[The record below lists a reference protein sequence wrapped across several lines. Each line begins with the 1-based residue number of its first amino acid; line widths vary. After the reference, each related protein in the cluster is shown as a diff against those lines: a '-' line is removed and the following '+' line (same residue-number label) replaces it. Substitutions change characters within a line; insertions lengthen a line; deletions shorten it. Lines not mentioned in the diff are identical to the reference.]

1 MIAKILVIDDDP
13 LLEYVI
19 LQLFRHQISTQ
30 ELEFEFVINGVQ
42 ALEKLQTNGSFDLV
56 LTDINMPEMDGLT
69 LLENLPAIDPTLK
82 AVVVSAYGDMPNIR
96 TAMNRGA
103 FDFLTKPIDFD
114 DLKITINKALEFVRI
129 TREKEQQLATAN
141 AQIHYQA
148 FYDELTGLPNR
159 NLLLKEMRSGIN
171 AIIKLGHLKAI
182 LFLTLNR
189 YQIVKY
195 SLGHSRGE
203 QLLVEVGR
211 RLEACPLPT
220 NLIARVGEDA
230 FAIWLADITNSQLA
244 LDAAEHIRQALEIP
258 SNLGETAVFSR
269 VSIGVALGA
278 TGTEEPEDLL
288 RAADAAR
295 HEAFVRGAGSIVIF
309 DADMQSRAL
318 EQLQLENDLQN
329 AINLQQFYLNYQPI
343 VSFVTGQIVGFEA
356 LVRWRHPSRGLVP
369 PSEFIPTAEKTGLIV
384 ALGEWVLS
392 EAVAC
397 LSKWQLQFPDYLP
410 LNMSVNLSGVQLFAP
425 NLLPLLDSLLR
436 VHNLK
441 GEFLKLEITESVLME
456 NAEEA
461 AGVLE
466 LLKARQ
472 VKVCLDDFGTGY
484 SNLSYLQ
491 LLPIDTLKI
500 DRSFVCCLEEGGKNV
515 TLLEAIL
522 NLASSL
528 ELEAIAEGVETQDQL
543 IILRS
548 FVCCLQEGGKNVTL
562 LEAILNLANSLELE
576 AIAEGVETQDQLII
590 LRSLGCNSYQGYF
603 FSRPLEEQGAVA
615 MLSAAT
621 LFNKA

>member
-1 MIAKILVIDDDP
+1 MTAKILVIDDEP

-30 ELEFEFVINGVQ
+30 EFEFDFAINGLQ
-42 ALEKLQTNGSFDLV
+42 ALDKLQADGSFDLV
-56 LTDINMPEMDGLT
+56 LTDISMPEMDGLT
-69 LLENLPAIDPTLK
+69 LLQNLPAIDPTLK
-82 AVVVSAYGDMPNIR
+82 AVVISAYGDMPNIR

-114 DLKITINKALEFVRI
+114 DLKITINKTLDFVRLA
-129 TREKEQQLATAN
+129 REKEQQLAAAN
-141 AQIHYQA
+141 EQIRYQA

-171 AIIKLGHLKAI
+171 TIRESGHLEAI
-182 LFLTLNR
+182 LFLALNR

-203 QLLVEVGR
+203 QLLVEVAR
-211 RLEACPLPT
+211 RLEACALNT
-220 NLIARVGEDA
+220 NLIARVGEDE

-244 LDAAEHIRQALEIP
+244 LDAAERIRQALELP
-258 SNLGETAVFSR
+258 SNLNGTAVFSS
-269 VSIGVALGA
+269 VSIGIALGA
-278 TGTEEPEDLL
+278 IGTEEPEDLL

-295 HEAFVRGAGSIVIF
+295 HEAFVRGAGSAVVF
-309 DADMQSRAL
+309 DVDMQSRAL
-318 EQLQLENDLQN
+318 ELLQLETDLQN
-329 AINLQQFYLNYQPI
+329 AIKLQQFHLNYQPI
-343 VSFVTGQIVGFEA
+343 VSFATGQLVGFEA
-356 LVRWRHPSRGLVP
+356 LVRWRHPTRGLVS
-369 PSEFIPTAEKTGLIV
+369 PSEFIPVAERTGLIV

-410 LNMSVNLSGVQLFAP
+410 LNMSVNLSGLQLFSP

-436 VHNLK
+436 MHNLK

-456 NAEEA
+456 NAEAA

-472 VKVCLDDFGTGY
+472 VRVCLDDFGTGY

-500 DRSFVCCLEEGGKNV
+500 DRSFVCCMEEGGKNLALV
-515 TLLEAIL
+515 EAIL
-522 NLASSL
+522 NIASSL
-528 ELEAIAEGVETQDQL
+528 ELEAIAEGVETQEQL
-543 IILRS
+543 IM
-548 FVCCLQEGGKNVTL
+548 
-562 LEAILNLANSLELE
+562 
-576 AIAEGVETQDQLII
+576 

-603 FSRPLEEQGAVA
+603 FSRPLEEEGAVA
-615 MLSAAT
+615 LLRAAT
-621 LFNKA
+621 LLSDT

>member
-1 MIAKILVIDDDP
+1 MTAKILVIDDEP
-13 LLEYVI
+13 LLEYLI
-19 LQLFRHQISTQ
+19 LQLFRHQIRTQ
-30 ELEFEFVINGVQ
+30 EFEFYFAINGIQ
-42 ALEKLQTNGSFDLV
+42 ALDKLQSDGSFDLV

-82 AVVVSAYGDMPNIR
+82 AIVVSAYGDMANIR

-114 DLKITINKALEFVRI
+114 DLKITINKTLEFVRLA
-129 TREKEQQLATAN
+129 REKEQQLATAN

-159 NLLLKEMRSGIN
+159 NWLLKEMRSGIN
-171 AIIKLGHLKAI
+171 SLIELGHLEAI

-203 QLLVEVGR
+203 QLVVEVAR
-211 RLEACPLPT
+211 RLEACALNT
-220 NLIARVGEDA
+220 NFIARVGEDA
-230 FAIWLADITNSQLA
+230 FAIWIANITNSQLA
-244 LDAAEHIRQALEIP
+244 LDAAERIRQALEMP
-258 SNLGETAVFSR
+258 SNLNGTAVFSS
-269 VSIGVALGA
+269 VSIGIALGA
-278 TGTEEPEDLL
+278 IGTEEPEDLL

-295 HEAFVRGAGSIVIF
+295 HEAFVRGAGSTVVF

-318 EQLQLENDLQN
+318 EQLQLETDLQN

-343 VSFVTGQIVGFEA
+343 VSFATGQIVGFEA
-356 LVRWRHPSRGLVP
+356 LVRWRHPSRGLVS
-369 PSEFIPTAEKTGLIV
+369 PSEFIPVAERTGLIV

-410 LNMSVNLSGVQLFAP
+410 LNMSVNLSGIQLFAP

-456 NAEEA
+456 NAEVA

-491 LLPIDTLKI
+491 WLPIDTLKI
-500 DRSFVCCLEEGGKNV
+500 DRSFVCCLEEGGKNLA
-515 TLLEAIL
+515 LLEAIL

-528 ELEAIAEGVETQDQL
+528 QLEAIAEGVETQ
-543 IILRS
+543 
-548 FVCCLQEGGKNVTL
+548 E
-562 LEAILNLANSLELE
+562 
-576 AIAEGVETQDQLII
+576 QLII

-603 FSRPLEEQGAVA
+603 FSRPLEEEGAVA
-615 MLSAAT
+615 LLSAAT
-621 LFNKA
+621 LLSDA

>member
-1 MIAKILVIDDDP
+1 MTAKILVIDDEP

-30 ELEFEFVINGVQ
+30 ELEFEFAINGVQ
-42 ALEKLQTNGSFDLV
+42 ALEKLQTDGSFDLV

-171 AIIKLGHLKAI
+171 ALIKLGHLKAL

-211 RLEACPLPT
+211 RLEACALPT

-278 TGTEEPEDLL
+278 TGTEDPEDLL

-295 HEAFVRGAGSIVIF
+295 HEAFVRGAGSIVVF

-397 LSKWQLQFPDYLP
+397 LSKWQLQFPDYVP

-548 FVCCLQEGGKNVTL
+548 
-562 LEAILNLANSLELE
+562 
-576 AIAEGVETQDQLII
+576 
-590 LRSLGCNSYQGYF
+590 LGCNSYQGYF
-603 FSRPLEEQGAVA
+603 FSRPLEEEGAVA

-621 LFNKA
+621 LFNNA

>member
-1 MIAKILVIDDDP
+1 MTSKILVIDDEP
-13 LLEYVI
+13 LLEYLI
-19 LQLFRHQISTQ
+19 LQLFRRQISTQ
-30 ELEFEFVINGVQ
+30 EFEFDFAINGVQ
-42 ALEKLQTNGSFDLV
+42 ALDKLHANGSFDLV

-82 AVVVSAYGDMPNIR
+82 AIVVSAYGDMPNIR

-103 FDFLTKPIDFD
+103 FDFLTKPIDLN
-114 DLKITINKALEFVRI
+114 DLKVTINKTLEFVRFA
-129 TREKEQQLATAN
+129 RKKEQELATAN
-141 AQIHYQA
+141 AQIRYQA

-159 NLLLKEMRSGIN
+159 NLLLKEMRSGRN
-171 AIIKLGHLKAI
+171 SIIELGHLEAI
-182 LFLTLNR
+182 LLLTLNR

-203 QLLVEVGR
+203 QLLVEVAR
-211 RLEACPLPT
+211 RLEAWALNM

-230 FAIWLADITNSQLA
+230 FAIWLPNITNSQLA
-244 LDAAEHIRQALEIP
+244 LEAAENIRQALKIP
-258 SNLGETAVFSR
+258 SNLNGTAVFSS
-269 VSIGVALGA
+269 VSIGIALGA
-278 TGTEEPEDLL
+278 IATQEPEDLL

-295 HEAFVRGAGSIVIF
+295 HEAFVRGASSTVVF
-309 DADMQSRAL
+309 DAGMQSRAL

-356 LVRWRHPSRGLVP
+356 LVRWRHPTRGLVS
-369 PSEFIPTAEKTGLIV
+369 PSEFIPVAERTGLIV

-410 LNMSVNLSGVQLFAP
+410 LNMSVNLSGIQLFSP

-500 DRSFVCCLEEGGKNV
+500 DRSFVCCLEEGGKNL
-515 TLLEAIL
+515 TLLQAIL

-528 ELEAIAEGVETQDQL
+528 ELEAIAEGVETQ
-543 IILRS
+543 
-548 FVCCLQEGGKNVTL
+548 E
-562 LEAILNLANSLELE
+562 
-576 AIAEGVETQDQLII
+576 QLII
-590 LRSLGCNSYQGYF
+590 LRSLGCSSYQGYL
-603 FSRPLEEQGAVA
+603 FSRPLEEAGAVA

-621 LFNKA
+621 LLSDP

>member
-1 MIAKILVIDDDP
+1 MTAKILVIDDEP

-30 ELEFEFVINGVQ
+30 QLEFDFAINGTQ
-42 ALEKLQTNGSFDLV
+42 ALEKLQADGSFDLV

-171 AIIKLGHLKAI
+171 ARIKLGHLKAI

-211 RLEACPLPT
+211 RLEACALPT

-295 HEAFVRGAGSIVIF
+295 HEAFVRGAGSIVVF

-397 LSKWQLQFPDYLP
+397 LSKWQLQFPDYVP

-436 VHNLK
+436 LHNLK

-472 VKVCLDDFGTGY
+472 IKVCLDDFGTGY

-500 DRSFVCCLEEGGKNV
+500 DRSFVCGLEEGGKNV

-528 ELEAIAEGVETQDQL
+528 ELEAIAEGVETQ
-543 IILRS
+543 
-548 FVCCLQEGGKNVTL
+548 N
-562 LEAILNLANSLELE
+562 
-576 AIAEGVETQDQLII
+576 QLII
-590 LRSLGCNSYQGYF
+590 LRSLGCNFYQGYF
-603 FSRPLEEQGAVA
+603 FSQPLEEEGAVA

-621 LFNKA
+621 LFNNA

>member
-1 MIAKILVIDDDP
+1 MTAKILVIDDEP
-13 LLEYVI
+13 LLEYLI
-19 LQLFRHQISTQ
+19 LQLFRHQIRTQ
-30 ELEFEFVINGVQ
+30 EFEFYFAINGVQ
-42 ALEKLQTNGSFDLV
+42 ALDKLQSDGSFDLV

-82 AVVVSAYGDMPNIR
+82 AIVVSAYGDMANIR

-114 DLKITINKALEFVRI
+114 DLKITINKTLEFVRLA
-129 TREKEQQLATAN
+129 REKEQQLATAN

-159 NLLLKEMRSGIN
+159 NWLLKEMRSGIN
-171 AIIKLGHLKAI
+171 SLRELGHLEAI

-203 QLLVEVGR
+203 QLVVEVAR
-211 RLEACPLPT
+211 RLEACALNT
-220 NLIARVGEDA
+220 NFIARVGEDA
-230 FAIWLADITNSQLA
+230 FAIWIANITNSQLA
-244 LDAAEHIRQALEIP
+244 LDAAERIRQALEMP
-258 SNLGETAVFSR
+258 SNLNGTAVFSS
-269 VSIGVALGA
+269 VSIGIALGA
-278 TGTEEPEDLL
+278 IGTEEPEDLL

-295 HEAFVRGAGSIVIF
+295 HEAFVRGAGNTVVF

-318 EQLQLENDLQN
+318 EQLQLETDLQN

-343 VSFVTGQIVGFEA
+343 VSFATGQIVGFEA
-356 LVRWRHPSRGLVP
+356 LVRWRHPSRGLVS
-369 PSEFIPTAEKTGLIV
+369 PSEFIPVAERTGLIV

-410 LNMSVNLSGVQLFAP
+410 LNMSVNLSGIQLFAP

-456 NAEEA
+456 NAEVA

-491 LLPIDTLKI
+491 WLPIDTLKI
-500 DRSFVCCLEEGGKNV
+500 DRSFVCCLEEGGKNLA
-515 TLLEAIL
+515 LLEAIL

-528 ELEAIAEGVETQDQL
+528 QLEAIAEGVETQ
-543 IILRS
+543 
-548 FVCCLQEGGKNVTL
+548 E
-562 LEAILNLANSLELE
+562 
-576 AIAEGVETQDQLII
+576 QLII

-603 FSRPLEEQGAVA
+603 FSRPLEEEGALA
-615 MLSAAT
+615 LLSAAT
-621 LFNKA
+621 LLSDA

>member
-1 MIAKILVIDDDP
+1 MTAKILVVDDEP

-19 LQLFRHQISTQ
+19 LQLFRHQISTK
-30 ELEFEFVINGVQ
+30 ELEFEFAINGVQ
-42 ALEKLQTNGSFDLV
+42 ALDKLQADGSFDLV

-96 TAMNRGA
+96 IAMNRGA

-114 DLKITINKALEFVRI
+114 DLKITINKTLDVVRI
-129 TREKEQQLATAN
+129 TREREQQLAIAN

-148 FYDELTGLPNR
+148 FYDDLTGLPNR
-159 NLLLKEMRSGIN
+159 NLLLKEMRTGVNS
-171 AIIKLGHLKAI
+171 IIELGHLKA
-182 LFLTLNR
+182 LLLLTLNR

-211 RLEACPLPT
+211 RLEACALPR

-244 LDAAEHIRQALEIP
+244 LEAAKHIRQALEMP
-258 SNLGETAVFSR
+258 SNLGGTTVFSS
-269 VSIGVALGA
+269 VSIGIALGA
-278 TGTEEPEDLL
+278 IGTEEPEDLL

-295 HEAFVRGAGSIVIF
+295 HEAFVRGAGSIVVF
-309 DADMQSRAL
+309 DANMQSRAL

-356 LVRWRHPSRGLVP
+356 LVRWRHPSRGLVS
-369 PSEFIPTAEKTGLIV
+369 PSEFIPTAERTGLIV

-410 LNMSVNLSGVQLFAP
+410 LNMSVNLSGIQLFAP

-441 GEFLKLEITESVLME
+441 GEFLKLEITESVFME

-500 DRSFVCCLEEGGKNV
+500 DRSFVCCLEEGGKNL

-528 ELEAIAEGVETQDQL
+528 ELEAIAEGVETQ
-543 IILRS
+543 
-548 FVCCLQEGGKNVTL
+548 E
-562 LEAILNLANSLELE
+562 
-576 AIAEGVETQDQLII
+576 QLII
-590 LRSLGCNSYQGYF
+590 LRSLGCNFYQGYF
-603 FSRPLEEQGAVA
+603 FSRPLEEEGAVA

-621 LFNKA
+621 LSNNA

>member
-1 MIAKILVIDDDP
+1 MTTKILVIDDEP

-19 LQLFRHQISTQ
+19 LQLFGHQISTQ
-30 ELEFEFVINGVQ
+30 QLEFEFAINGVQ
-42 ALEKLQTNGSFDLV
+42 ALEKLQIDGSFDLV

-69 LLENLPAIDPTLK
+69 LLENLPSIDPTLK
-82 AVVVSAYGDMPNIR
+82 AVVISAYGDMPNIR

-114 DLKITINKALEFVRI
+114 DLKITINKALDFVRV

-171 AIIKLGHLKAI
+171 SIIKLGYLKAL

-211 RLEACPLPT
+211 RLEACALPT

-230 FAIWLADITNSQLA
+230 FAIWLANITSSQLA
-244 LDAAEHIRQALEIP
+244 LDAAEHIREALEIP

-295 HEAFVRGAGSIVIF
+295 HEAFVRGAGSIVVF

-356 LVRWRHPSRGLVP
+356 LVRWRHPSRGLVSP
-369 PSEFIPTAEKTGLIV
+369 NDFIPTAEKTGLIV

-397 LSKWQLQFPDYLP
+397 LSKWQVQFPDYLP

-425 NLLPLLDSLLR
+425 NLLPFLDSLLR

-548 FVCCLQEGGKNVTL
+548 
-562 LEAILNLANSLELE
+562 
-576 AIAEGVETQDQLII
+576 
-590 LRSLGCNSYQGYF
+590 LGCNSYQGYF
-603 FSRPLEEQGAVA
+603 FSRPLEEEDAVA

-621 LFNKA
+621 LVNNA

>member
-1 MIAKILVIDDDP
+1 MTAKILVIDDEP

-30 ELEFEFVINGVQ
+30 ELEFEFAINGVQ

-171 AIIKLGHLKAI
+171 AIIKLGHLKAL

-211 RLEACPLPT
+211 RLEACVLPT

-230 FAIWLADITNSQLA
+230 FAIWLTDITNSQLA

-295 HEAFVRGAGSIVIF
+295 HEAFVRGAGSIVVF

-548 FVCCLQEGGKNVTL
+548 
-562 LEAILNLANSLELE
+562 
-576 AIAEGVETQDQLII
+576 
-590 LRSLGCNSYQGYF
+590 LGCNSYQGYF
-603 FSRPLEEQGAVA
+603 FSRPLEEEGAVA

-621 LFNKA
+621 LFNNA

>member
-1 MIAKILVIDDDP
+1 MTAKILVIDDEP
-13 LLEYVI
+13 LLEYLI
-19 LQLFRHQISTQ
+19 LQLFRHQIRTQ
-30 ELEFEFVINGVQ
+30 EFEFYFAINGVQ
-42 ALEKLQTNGSFDLV
+42 ALDKLQSDGSFDLV

-82 AVVVSAYGDMPNIR
+82 AIVVSAYGDMANIR

-114 DLKITINKALEFVRI
+114 DLKITINKTLEFVRLA
-129 TREKEQQLATAN
+129 REKEQQLATAN

-159 NLLLKEMRSGIN
+159 NWLLKEMRSGIN
-171 AIIKLGHLKAI
+171 SLRELGHLEAI

-203 QLLVEVGR
+203 QLVVEVAR
-211 RLEACPLPT
+211 RLEGCALNT
-220 NLIARVGEDA
+220 NFIARVGEDA
-230 FAIWLADITNSQLA
+230 FAIWIANITNSQLA
-244 LDAAEHIRQALEIP
+244 LDAAERIRQALEMP
-258 SNLGETAVFSR
+258 SNLNGTAVFSS
-269 VSIGVALGA
+269 VSIGIALGA
-278 TGTEEPEDLL
+278 IGTEEPEDLL

-295 HEAFVRGAGSIVIF
+295 HEAFVRGAGNTVVF

-318 EQLQLENDLQN
+318 EQLQLETDLQN
-329 AINLQQFYLNYQPI
+329 AITLQQFYLNYQPI
-343 VSFVTGQIVGFEA
+343 VSFATGQIVGFEA
-356 LVRWRHPSRGLVP
+356 LVRWRHPSRGLVS
-369 PSEFIPTAEKTGLIV
+369 PSEFIPVAERTGLIV

-410 LNMSVNLSGVQLFAP
+410 LNMSVNLSGIQLFAP

-456 NAEEA
+456 NAEVA

-491 LLPIDTLKI
+491 WLPIDTLKI
-500 DRSFVCCLEEGGKNV
+500 DRSFVCCLEEGGKNLA
-515 TLLEAIL
+515 LLEAIL

-528 ELEAIAEGVETQDQL
+528 QLEAIAEGVETQ
-543 IILRS
+543 
-548 FVCCLQEGGKNVTL
+548 E
-562 LEAILNLANSLELE
+562 
-576 AIAEGVETQDQLII
+576 QLII

-603 FSRPLEEQGAVA
+603 FSRPLEEEGAVA
-615 MLSAAT
+615 LLSAAT
-621 LFNKA
+621 LLSDA

>member
-1 MIAKILVIDDDP
+1 MTAKILVIDDEP

-30 ELEFEFVINGVQ
+30 ELEFEFAINGVQ
-42 ALEKLQTNGSFDLV
+42 ALEKLQTDRSFDLV

-171 AIIKLGHLKAI
+171 AIIKLGHLKAL

-211 RLEACPLPT
+211 RLEACDLPT

-230 FAIWLADITNSQLA
+230 FAIWLADIINSQLA

-295 HEAFVRGAGSIVIF
+295 HEAFVRGAGSIVVF

-329 AINLQQFYLNYQPI
+329 AINSQQFYLNYQPI

-466 LLKARQ
+466 LLKAREI
-472 VKVCLDDFGTGY
+472 KVCLDDFGTGY

-528 ELEAIAEGVETQDQL
+528 ELEAIAEGVETQ
-543 IILRS
+543 
-548 FVCCLQEGGKNVTL
+548 G
-562 LEAILNLANSLELE
+562 
-576 AIAEGVETQDQLII
+576 QLII

-603 FSRPLEEQGAVA
+603 FSRPLEEEGAVA

-621 LFNKA
+621 LFNNA

>member
-1 MIAKILVIDDDP
+1 MTSKILVIDDEP
-13 LLEYVI
+13 LLEYLI
-19 LQLFRHQISTQ
+19 LQLFRRQISTQ
-30 ELEFEFVINGVQ
+30 EFEFDFAINGVQ
-42 ALEKLQTNGSFDLV
+42 ALDKLQANGSFDLV
-56 LTDINMPEMDGLT
+56 LTDISMPEMDGLT

-103 FDFLTKPIDFD
+103 FDFLTKPIDLN
-114 DLKITINKALEFVRI
+114 DLKVTINKTLEFVRLA
-129 TREKEQQLATAN
+129 RKKEQELATAN
-141 AQIHYQA
+141 AQIRYQA

-159 NLLLKEMRSGIN
+159 NLLLKEMRSGRN
-171 AIIKLGHLKAI
+171 SIIEQGHLEAI
-182 LFLTLNR
+182 LLLTLNR

-203 QLLVEVGR
+203 QLLVEVAR
-211 RLEACPLPT
+211 RLEAWALNM

-230 FAIWLADITNSQLA
+230 FAIWLANITNSQLA
-244 LDAAEHIRQALEIP
+244 LEAAEHIRQALEIP
-258 SNLGETAVFSR
+258 SNLNGTAVFSS
-269 VSIGVALGA
+269 VSIGIALGA
-278 TGTEEPEDLL
+278 IGTKEPEDLL
-288 RAADAAR
+288 READAAR
-295 HEAFVRGAGSIVIF
+295 HEAFVRGASSTVVF
-309 DADMQSRAL
+309 DVGMQSRAL

-356 LVRWRHPSRGLVP
+356 LVRWRHPTRGLVS
-369 PSEFIPTAEKTGLIV
+369 PSEFIPVAERTGLIV

-410 LNMSVNLSGVQLFAP
+410 LNMSVNLSGLQLFAP

-500 DRSFVCCLEEGGKNV
+500 DRSFVCCVEKGGKNL

-528 ELEAIAEGVETQDQL
+528 ELEAIAEGVETQ
-543 IILRS
+543 
-548 FVCCLQEGGKNVTL
+548 E
-562 LEAILNLANSLELE
+562 
-576 AIAEGVETQDQLII
+576 QLII
-590 LRSLGCNSYQGYF
+590 LRSLGCSSYQGYL
-603 FSRPLEEQGAVA
+603 FSRPLEEEGAVA

-621 LFNKA
+621 LLGDA

>member
-1 MIAKILVIDDDP
+1 MTAKILVVDDEP
-13 LLEYVI
+13 LLEYLI
-19 LQLFRHQISTQ
+19 LQLFRRQISTQ
-30 ELEFEFVINGVQ
+30 EFEFSFAINGVQ
-42 ALEKLQTNGSFDLV
+42 ALDKLQADGSFNLV
-56 LTDINMPEMDGLT
+56 LTDISMPEMDGLT

-82 AVVVSAYGDMPNIR
+82 AIVVSAYGDMPNIR

-103 FDFLTKPIDFD
+103 FDFLTKPIDLH
-114 DLKITINKALEFVRI
+114 DLKITINKTLEFVRLA
-129 TREKEQQLATAN
+129 REKEQQLATAN
-141 AQIHYQA
+141 AQIRYQA

-159 NLLLKEMRSGIN
+159 NLLLNEMRSGRN
-171 AIIKLGHLKAI
+171 SIIELGHLEAI

-203 QLLVEVGR
+203 QLLVEVAQ
-211 RLEACPLPT
+211 RLEAWAL
-220 NLIARVGEDA
+220 NKNFIARVGEDA
-230 FAIWLADITNSQLA
+230 FAIWLANITNSQLA

-258 SNLGETAVFSR
+258 SNLNGTAVFSS
-269 VSIGVALGA
+269 VSIGIALGA
-278 TGTEEPEDLL
+278 VGTEEPEDLL

-295 HEAFVRGAGSIVIF
+295 HEAFVRGAGSTVVF

-318 EQLQLENDLQN
+318 EQLQLETDLQN
-329 AINLQQFYLNYQPI
+329 ALNLQQFYLNYQPI
-343 VSFVTGQIVGFEA
+343 VSFATGQIVGFEA
-356 LVRWRHPSRGLVP
+356 LVRWRHPTRGLVS
-369 PSEFIPTAEKTGLIV
+369 PSEFIPVAERTGLIV

-410 LNMSVNLSGVQLFAP
+410 LNMSVNLSGIQLFSP
-425 NLLPLLDSLLR
+425 NLLPILDSLLR

-456 NAEEA
+456 NAEES

-500 DRSFVCCLEEGGKNV
+500 DRSFVSSLGEGGKHL

-528 ELEAIAEGVETQDQL
+528 ELEAIAEGVETQ
-543 IILRS
+543 
-548 FVCCLQEGGKNVTL
+548 E
-562 LEAILNLANSLELE
+562 
-576 AIAEGVETQDQLII
+576 QLII

-603 FSRPLEEQGAVA
+603 FSRPLDEEGAVA
-615 MLSAAT
+615 LLSAAT
-621 LFNKA
+621 LLGDA

>member
-1 MIAKILVIDDDP
+1 MTAKILVIDDEP
-13 LLEYVI
+13 LLEYLI
-19 LQLFRHQISTQ
+19 LQLFRHQIRTQ
-30 ELEFEFVINGVQ
+30 EFEFYFAINGVQ
-42 ALEKLQTNGSFDLV
+42 ALDKLQSDGSFDLV

-82 AVVVSAYGDMPNIR
+82 AIVVSAYGDMANIR

-114 DLKITINKALEFVRI
+114 DLKITINKTLEFVRLA
-129 TREKEQQLATAN
+129 REKEQQLATAN

-159 NLLLKEMRSGIN
+159 NWLLKEMRSGIN
-171 AIIKLGHLKAI
+171 SLRELGHLEAI

-203 QLLVEVGR
+203 QLVVEVAR
-211 RLEACPLPT
+211 RLEACALNT
-220 NLIARVGEDA
+220 NFIARVGEDA
-230 FAIWLADITNSQLA
+230 FAIWIANITNSQLA
-244 LDAAEHIRQALEIP
+244 LDAAERIRQALEMP
-258 SNLGETAVFSR
+258 SNLNGTAVFSS
-269 VSIGVALGA
+269 VSIGIALGA
-278 TGTEEPEDLL
+278 IGTEEPEDLL

-295 HEAFVRGAGSIVIF
+295 HEAFVRGAGNTVVF

-318 EQLQLENDLQN
+318 EQLQLETDLQN

-343 VSFVTGQIVGFEA
+343 VSLATGQIVGFEA
-356 LVRWRHPSRGLVP
+356 LVRWRHPSRGLVS
-369 PSEFIPTAEKTGLIV
+369 PSEFIPVAERTGLIV

-397 LSKWQLQFPDYLP
+397 LSKWQLQFPDYWP
-410 LNMSVNLSGVQLFAP
+410 LNMSVNLSGIQLFAP

-456 NAEEA
+456 NAEVA

-491 LLPIDTLKI
+491 WLPIDTLKI
-500 DRSFVCCLEEGGKNV
+500 DRSFVCCLEEGGKNLA
-515 TLLEAIL
+515 LLEAIL

-528 ELEAIAEGVETQDQL
+528 QLEAIAEGVETQ
-543 IILRS
+543 
-548 FVCCLQEGGKNVTL
+548 E
-562 LEAILNLANSLELE
+562 
-576 AIAEGVETQDQLII
+576 QLII

-603 FSRPLEEQGAVA
+603 FSRPLEEEGALA
-615 MLSAAT
+615 LLSAAT
-621 LFNKA
+621 LLSDA

>member
-1 MIAKILVIDDDP
+1 MTAKILVVDDEP

-19 LQLFRHQISTQ
+19 LQLFRHQISTK
-30 ELEFEFVINGVQ
+30 ELEFEFAINGVQ
-42 ALEKLQTNGSFDLV
+42 ALDKLQADGSFDLV

-96 TAMNRGA
+96 IAMNRGA

-114 DLKITINKALEFVRI
+114 DLKITVNKTLEVVRI

-148 FYDELTGLPNR
+148 FYDDLTGLPNR
-159 NLLLKEMRSGIN
+159 NLLLKEMRTGIN
-171 AIIKLGHLKAI
+171 SIIELGHLKAL
-182 LFLTLNR
+182 LFLTLDR

-211 RLEACPLPT
+211 RLKACALPR
-220 NLIARVGEDA
+220 NFIARVGEDA

-244 LDAAEHIRQALEIP
+244 LDAAKHIRQALEIP
-258 SNLGETAVFSR
+258 SNLGGTTVFSS

-278 TGTEEPEDLL
+278 IGTEEPEDLL
-288 RAADAAR
+288 RAADAAK
-295 HEAFVRGAGSIVIF
+295 HEAFVRGGGSIVVF

-356 LVRWRHPSRGLVP
+356 LVRWRHPSRGLVY
-369 PSEFIPTAEKTGLIV
+369 PSEFIPTAERTGLIV

-410 LNMSVNLSGVQLFAP
+410 LNMSVNLSGIQLFAP

-500 DRSFVCCLEEGGKNV
+500 DRSFVCCLEEGGKNL

-528 ELEAIAEGVETQDQL
+528 ELEAIAEGVETQEQL

-548 FVCCLQEGGKNVTL
+548 F
-562 LEAILNLANSLELE
+562 
-576 AIAEGVETQDQLII
+576 
-590 LRSLGCNSYQGYF
+590 GCNFYQGYF
-603 FSRPLEEQGAVA
+603 FSRPLEEEGAVA
-615 MLSAAT
+615 MLRAAT
-621 LFNKA
+621 LFKNS

>member
-1 MIAKILVIDDDP
+1 MTAKILVIDDEP

-19 LQLFRHQISTQ
+19 IQLFRHQISTK
-30 ELEFEFVINGVQ
+30 ELEFEFAINGLQ
-42 ALEKLQTNGSFDLV
+42 ALEKLQIGGSFDLV

-69 LLENLPAIDPTLK
+69 LLENLPTIDPTLK
-82 AVVVSAYGDMPNIR
+82 AVVISAYGDMPNIR

-114 DLKITINKALEFVRI
+114 DLKITINKALESVRI

-159 NLLLKEMRSGIN
+159 NLLLKEMRTGIN
-171 AIIKLGHLKAI
+171 SIKKLGYLKAI

-203 QLLVEVGR
+203 QLLLEVGR
-211 RLEACPLPT
+211 RLEACVLPT

-230 FAIWLADITNSQLA
+230 FAIWLANITNSQLA
-244 LDAAEHIRQALEIP
+244 LDAAEHIREALEIP

-295 HEAFVRGAGSIVIF
+295 HEAFVRGAGSIVVF

-318 EQLQLENDLQN
+318 EQLQLENDLQS

-343 VSFVTGQIVGFEA
+343 VSLVTGQIVGFEA
-356 LVRWRHPSRGLVP
+356 LVRWRHPSRGLVS
-369 PSEFIPTAEKTGLIV
+369 PSDFIPTAEKTGLIV

-397 LSKWQLQFPDYLP
+397 LSKWQLQFPNYLP

-425 NLLPLLDSLLR
+425 NLLPFLDSLLR

-466 LLKARQ
+466 LLKDRQ

-528 ELEAIAEGVETQDQL
+528 ELEAIAEGVETQNQL
-543 IILRS
+543 
-548 FVCCLQEGGKNVTL
+548 F
-562 LEAILNLANSLELE
+562 
-576 AIAEGVETQDQLII
+576 I

-603 FSRPLEEQGAVA
+603 FSQPLEEEDAVA

-621 LFNKA
+621 LFNNA

>member
-1 MIAKILVIDDDP
+1 MTAKILVIDDEP
-13 LLEYVI
+13 LLEYLI
-19 LQLFRHQISTQ
+19 LQLFRHQISTH
-30 ELEFEFVINGVQ
+30 EFEFYFAINGVQ
-42 ALEKLQTNGSFDLV
+42 ALEKLQSEGSFDLV

-82 AVVVSAYGDMPNIR
+82 AVVVSAYGDMQNIR

-103 FDFLTKPIDFD
+103 FDFLTKPIDFA
-114 DLKITINKALEFVRI
+114 DLKITINKTLEFVRLA
-129 TREKEQQLATAN
+129 REKEQQLATAN

-159 NLLLKEMRSGIN
+159 NWLLKEMRSGIN
-171 AIIKLGHLKAI
+171 SFKELGHLEAI
-182 LFLTLNR
+182 LFLTINR

-203 QLLVEVGR
+203 QLVVEVAR
-211 RLEACPLPT
+211 RLEACALNR

-244 LDAAEHIRQALEIP
+244 LDAAERIRQALEMP
-258 SNLGETAVFSR
+258 SNLNGTAVFSS
-269 VSIGVALGA
+269 VSIGIALGA
-278 TGTEEPEDLL
+278 IGTEEPEDLL

-295 HEAFVRGAGSIVIF
+295 HEAFVRGAGRTVVF

-318 EQLQLENDLQN
+318 EQLQLETDLQN

-343 VSFVTGQIVGFEA
+343 VSFATGQVVGFEA
-356 LVRWRHPSRGLVP
+356 LVRWRHPSRGLVS
-369 PSEFIPTAEKTGLIV
+369 PSEFIPVAERTGLIV
-384 ALGEWVLS
+384 ELGEWVLS

-410 LNMSVNLSGVQLFAP
+410 LNMSVNLSGIQLFAP
-425 NLLPLLDSLLR
+425 NLLPLLDSLLQ

-456 NAEEA
+456 NAEVA

-491 LLPIDTLKI
+491 WLPIDTLKI
-500 DRSFVCCLEEGGKNV
+500 DRSFVCCLEQGGKNLA
-515 TLLEAIL
+515 LLEAIL

-528 ELEAIAEGVETQDQL
+528 QLEAIAEGVETQ
-543 IILRS
+543 
-548 FVCCLQEGGKNVTL
+548 E
-562 LEAILNLANSLELE
+562 
-576 AIAEGVETQDQLII
+576 QLII

-603 FSRPLEEQGAVA
+603 FSRPLEEEGAVA
-615 MLSAAT
+615 LLSAAT
-621 LFNKA
+621 LLGDA

>member
-1 MIAKILVIDDDP
+1 MTAKILVVDDEP

-19 LQLFRHQISTQ
+19 LQLFRHQISTK
-30 ELEFEFVINGVQ
+30 ELEFEFAINGVQ
-42 ALEKLQTNGSFDLV
+42 ALDKLQADGSFDLV

-69 LLENLPAIDPTLK
+69 LLDNLPAIDPTLK

-96 TAMNRGA
+96 IAMNRGA

-114 DLKITINKALEFVRI
+114 DLKITINKTLAVVRI
-129 TREKEQQLATAN
+129 TREREQQLAIAN

-148 FYDELTGLPNR
+148 FYDDLTGLPNR
-159 NLLLKEMRSGIN
+159 NLLLKEMRTGVNS
-171 AIIKLGHLKAI
+171 IIELGHLKAL

-211 RLEACPLPT
+211 RLEACALPR

-244 LDAAEHIRQALEIP
+244 LEAAKQIRQALEIP
-258 SNLGETAVFSR
+258 SNLGGTTVFSS
-269 VSIGVALGA
+269 VSIGIALGA
-278 TGTEEPEDLL
+278 IGTEEPEDLL

-295 HEAFVRGAGSIVIF
+295 HEAFVRGAGSIVVF
-309 DADMQSRAL
+309 DANMQSRAL

-356 LVRWRHPSRGLVP
+356 LVRWRHPSRGLVS
-369 PSEFIPTAEKTGLIV
+369 PSEFIPTAERTGLIV

-410 LNMSVNLSGVQLFAP
+410 LNMSVNLSGIQLFAP

-500 DRSFVCCLEEGGKNV
+500 DRSFVCCLEEGGKNL

-528 ELEAIAEGVETQDQL
+528 ELEAIAEGVETQ
-543 IILRS
+543 
-548 FVCCLQEGGKNVTL
+548 E
-562 LEAILNLANSLELE
+562 
-576 AIAEGVETQDQLII
+576 QLII

-603 FSRPLEEQGAVA
+603 FSRPLEEEGAVA

>member
-1 MIAKILVIDDDP
+1 VQPQGGNHRGIALTRELNSWLFANKSNYMTAKILVIDDEP
-13 LLEYVI
+13 LLEYLI
-19 LQLFRHQISTQ
+19 LQLFRHQIRTQ
-30 ELEFEFVINGVQ
+30 EFEFYFAINGVQ
-42 ALEKLQTNGSFDLV
+42 ALDKLQSDGSFDLV

-82 AVVVSAYGDMPNIR
+82 AIVVSAYGDMANIR

-114 DLKITINKALEFVRI
+114 DLKITINKTLEFVRVA
-129 TREKEQQLATAN
+129 REKEQQLATAN

-159 NLLLKEMRSGIN
+159 NWLLKEMRSGIN
-171 AIIKLGHLKAI
+171 SLREVGHLEAI

-203 QLLVEVGR
+203 QLVVEVAR
-211 RLEACPLPT
+211 RLEGCALNT
-220 NLIARVGEDA
+220 NFIARVGEDA
-230 FAIWLADITNSQLA
+230 FAIWIANITNSQLA
-244 LDAAEHIRQALEIP
+244 LDAAERIRQALEMP
-258 SNLGETAVFSR
+258 SNLNGTAVFSS
-269 VSIGVALGA
+269 VSIGIALGA
-278 TGTEEPEDLL
+278 IGTEEPEDLL

-295 HEAFVRGAGSIVIF
+295 HEAFVRGAGNTVVF

-318 EQLQLENDLQN
+318 EQLQLETDLQN
-329 AINLQQFYLNYQPI
+329 AITLQQFYLNYQPI
-343 VSFVTGQIVGFEA
+343 VSFATGQIVGFEA
-356 LVRWRHPSRGLVP
+356 LVRWRHPSRGLVS
-369 PSEFIPTAEKTGLIV
+369 PSEFIPVAERTGLIV

-410 LNMSVNLSGVQLFAP
+410 LNMSVNLSGIQLFAP

-456 NAEEA
+456 NAEVA

-491 LLPIDTLKI
+491 WLPIDTLKI
-500 DRSFVCCLEEGGKNV
+500 DRSFVCCLEEGGKNLA
-515 TLLEAIL
+515 LLEAIL

-528 ELEAIAEGVETQDQL
+528 QLEAIAEGVETQ
-543 IILRS
+543 
-548 FVCCLQEGGKNVTL
+548 E
-562 LEAILNLANSLELE
+562 
-576 AIAEGVETQDQLII
+576 QLII

-603 FSRPLEEQGAVA
+603 FSRPLEEEGAVA
-615 MLSAAT
+615 LLSAAT
-621 LFNKA
+621 LLSDA

>member
-1 MIAKILVIDDDP
+1 MTAKILVIDDEP

-30 ELEFEFVINGVQ
+30 ELEFEFAINGLQ
-42 ALEKLQTNGSFDLV
+42 ALEKLQIGGSFDLV

-69 LLENLPAIDPTLK
+69 LLENLPTIDPTLK
-82 AVVVSAYGDMPNIR
+82 AVVISAYGDMPNIR

-114 DLKITINKALEFVRI
+114 DLKITINKALESVRI

-171 AIIKLGHLKAI
+171 SIKKLGYLKAL

-203 QLLVEVGR
+203 QLLLEVGR
-211 RLEACPLPT
+211 RLEACVLPT

-230 FAIWLADITNSQLA
+230 FAIWLANITNSQLA
-244 LDAAEHIRQALEIP
+244 LDAAEHIREALEIP

-295 HEAFVRGAGSIVIF
+295 HEAFVRGAGSIVVF

-318 EQLQLENDLQN
+318 EQLQLENDLQS

-343 VSFVTGQIVGFEA
+343 VSLVTGQIVGFEA
-356 LVRWRHPSRGLVP
+356 LVRWRHPSRGLVS
-369 PSEFIPTAEKTGLIV
+369 PSDFIPTAEKTGLIV

-397 LSKWQLQFPDYLP
+397 LSKWQLQFPNYLP

-425 NLLPLLDSLLR
+425 NLLPFLDSLLR

-466 LLKARQ
+466 LLKDRQ

-500 DRSFVCCLEEGGKNV
+500 DRSFVCSLEEGGKNV

-543 IILRS
+543 
-548 FVCCLQEGGKNVTL
+548 F
-562 LEAILNLANSLELE
+562 
-576 AIAEGVETQDQLII
+576 I

-603 FSRPLEEQGAVA
+603 FSQPLEEEDAVA

-621 LFNKA
+621 LFNNP

>member
-1 MIAKILVIDDDP
+1 
-13 LLEYVI
+13 
-19 LQLFRHQISTQ
+19 
-30 ELEFEFVINGVQ
+30 
-42 ALEKLQTNGSFDLV
+42 
-56 LTDINMPEMDGLT
+56 
-69 LLENLPAIDPTLK
+69 
-82 AVVVSAYGDMPNIR
+82 
-96 TAMNRGA
+96 
-103 FDFLTKPIDFD
+103 
-114 DLKITINKALEFVRI
+114 
-129 TREKEQQLATAN
+129 LATAN

-171 AIIKLGHLKAI
+171 ALIKLGHLKAI

-425 NLLPLLDSLLR
+425 NLLPFLDSLLR

-491 LLPIDTLKI
+491 LLPIDTSFLK
-500 DRSFVCCLEEGGKNV
+500 
-515 TLLEAIL
+515 
-522 NLASSL
+522 
-528 ELEAIAEGVETQDQL
+528 
-543 IILRS
+543 
-548 FVCCLQEGGKNVTL
+548 
-562 LEAILNLANSLELE
+562 
-576 AIAEGVETQDQLII
+576 
-590 LRSLGCNSYQGYF
+590 
-603 FSRPLEEQGAVA
+603 
-615 MLSAAT
+615 
-621 LFNKA
+621 

>member
-1 MIAKILVIDDDP
+1 MTAKILVIDDEP

-30 ELEFEFVINGVQ
+30 ELEFEFAINGVQ

-171 AIIKLGHLKAI
+171 AIIKLGHLKAL

-211 RLEACPLPT
+211 RLEACALPT

-230 FAIWLADITNSQLA
+230 FAIWLTDITNSQLA

-295 HEAFVRGAGSIVIF
+295 HEAFVRGAGSIVVF

-548 FVCCLQEGGKNVTL
+548 
-562 LEAILNLANSLELE
+562 
-576 AIAEGVETQDQLII
+576 
-590 LRSLGCNSYQGYF
+590 LGCNSYQGYF
-603 FSRPLEEQGAVA
+603 FSRPLEEEGAVA

-621 LFNKA
+621 LFNNA

>member
-1 MIAKILVIDDDP
+1 MTAKILVIDDEP

-30 ELEFEFVINGVQ
+30 ELDFEFAINGAQ
-42 ALEKLQTNGSFDLV
+42 ALEKLQTQGSFDLV

-211 RLEACPLPT
+211 RLEACALPT

-295 HEAFVRGAGSIVIF
+295 HEAFVRGAGSIVVF
-309 DADMQSRAL
+309 EADMQSRAL

-343 VSFVTGQIVGFEA
+343 VSFITGQIVGFEA

-472 VKVCLDDFGTGY
+472 IKVCLDDFGTGY

-548 FVCCLQEGGKNVTL
+548 
-562 LEAILNLANSLELE
+562 
-576 AIAEGVETQDQLII
+576 
-590 LRSLGCNSYQGYF
+590 LGCNSYQGYF
-603 FSRPLEEQGAVA
+603 FSQPLEEEGAVA

-621 LFNKA
+621 LGSAFM

>member
-1 MIAKILVIDDDP
+1 MPAPNLLTVQLQGGNHRGIALTRELNSWLFANKSNYMTAKILVIDDEP
-13 LLEYVI
+13 LLEYLI
-19 LQLFRHQISTQ
+19 LQLFRHQISTH
-30 ELEFEFVINGVQ
+30 EFEFYFAINGVQ
-42 ALEKLQTNGSFDLV
+42 ALEKLQSDGSFDLV

-82 AVVVSAYGDMPNIR
+82 AVVVSAYGDMQNIR

-103 FDFLTKPIDFD
+103 FDFLTKPIDFA
-114 DLKITINKALEFVRI
+114 DLKITINKTLEFVRLA
-129 TREKEQQLATAN
+129 REKEQQLATAN

-159 NLLLKEMRSGIN
+159 NWLLKEMRSGIN
-171 AIIKLGHLKAI
+171 SFKELGHLEAI

-203 QLLVEVGR
+203 QLVVEVAR
-211 RLEACPLPT
+211 RLEACALNT

-244 LDAAEHIRQALEIP
+244 LDAAERIRQALEMS
-258 SNLGETAVFSR
+258 SNLNGTAVFSS
-269 VSIGVALGA
+269 VSIGIALGA
-278 TGTEEPEDLL
+278 IGTEEPEDLL

-295 HEAFVRGAGSIVIF
+295 HEAFVRGAGRTVVF

-318 EQLQLENDLQN
+318 EQLQLETDLQN

-343 VSFVTGQIVGFEA
+343 VSFATGQIVGFEA
-356 LVRWRHPSRGLVP
+356 LVRWRHPSRGLVS
-369 PSEFIPTAEKTGLIV
+369 PSEFIPVAERTGLIV

-410 LNMSVNLSGVQLFAP
+410 LNMSVNLSGIQLFAP

-456 NAEEA
+456 NAEVA

-472 VKVCLDDFGTGY
+472 IKVCLDDFGTGY

-491 LLPIDTLKI
+491 WLPIDTLKI
-500 DRSFVCCLEEGGKNV
+500 DRSFVCCLEQGGKNLA
-515 TLLEAIL
+515 LLEAIL

-528 ELEAIAEGVETQDQL
+528 QLEAIAEGVETQ
-543 IILRS
+543 
-548 FVCCLQEGGKNVTL
+548 E
-562 LEAILNLANSLELE
+562 
-576 AIAEGVETQDQLII
+576 QLII

-603 FSRPLEEQGAVA
+603 FSRPLEEEGAVA
-615 MLSAAT
+615 LLSAAT
-621 LFNKA
+621 LLSDA

>member
-1 MIAKILVIDDDP
+1 MTAKILVVDDEP

-19 LQLFRHQISTQ
+19 LQLFRHQISTK
-30 ELEFEFVINGVQ
+30 ELEFEFAINGVQ
-42 ALEKLQTNGSFDLV
+42 ALDKLQADGSFDLV

-96 TAMNRGA
+96 IAMNRGA

-114 DLKITINKALEFVRI
+114 DLKITVNKTLEVVRI

-148 FYDELTGLPNR
+148 FYDDLTGLPNR
-159 NLLLKEMRSGIN
+159 NLLLKEMRTGIN
-171 AIIKLGHLKAI
+171 SIIELGHLKAL
-182 LFLTLNR
+182 LFLTLDR

-211 RLEACPLPT
+211 RLEACALPR
-220 NLIARVGEDA
+220 NFIARVGEDA
-230 FAIWLADITNSQLA
+230 FAIWLADLTNSQLA
-244 LDAAEHIRQALEIP
+244 LDAAKHIRQALEIP
-258 SNLGETAVFSR
+258 SNLGGTTVFSS

-278 TGTEEPEDLL
+278 IGTEEPEDLL
-288 RAADAAR
+288 RAADAAK
-295 HEAFVRGAGSIVIF
+295 HEAFVRGGGSIVVF

-356 LVRWRHPSRGLVP
+356 LVRWRHPSRGLVY
-369 PSEFIPTAEKTGLIV
+369 PSEFIPTAERTGLIV

-410 LNMSVNLSGVQLFAP
+410 LNMSVNLSGIQLFAP

-500 DRSFVCCLEEGGKNV
+500 DRSFVCCLEEGGKNL

-528 ELEAIAEGVETQDQL
+528 ELEAIAEGVETQEQL

-548 FVCCLQEGGKNVTL
+548 F
-562 LEAILNLANSLELE
+562 
-576 AIAEGVETQDQLII
+576 
-590 LRSLGCNSYQGYF
+590 GCNFYQGYF
-603 FSRPLEEQGAVA
+603 FSRPLEEEGAVA
-615 MLSAAT
+615 MLRAAT
-621 LFNKA
+621 LFKNS

>member
-1 MIAKILVIDDDP
+1 MTAKILVIDDEP

-19 LQLFRHQISTQ
+19 LQLFRHQISSQ
-30 ELEFEFVINGVQ
+30 EFEFDFAINGVQ
-42 ALEKLQTNGSFDLV
+42 ALDKLQANGDFDLI
-56 LTDINMPEMDGLT
+56 LTDISMPEMDGLT

-114 DLKITINKALEFVRI
+114 DLKITINKTLEFVRLA
-129 TREKEQQLATAN
+129 REKERQLATAN
-141 AQIHYQA
+141 EQIHYQA

-171 AIIKLGHLKAI
+171 TIIEPGHLEAI
-182 LFLTLNR
+182 LFLALNR

-195 SLGHSRGE
+195 GLGHSRGE
-203 QLLVEVGR
+203 QLLVEVAR
-211 RLEACPLPT
+211 RLEACALNA
-220 NLIARVGEDA
+220 NLIARVGEDE
-230 FAIWLADITNSQLA
+230 FAIWLADITNSELA
-244 LDAAEHIRQALEIP
+244 LDAAQRIRQALEMP
-258 SNLGETAVFSR
+258 SNLNGTAVFSS
-269 VSIGVALGA
+269 VSIGIALGA
-278 TGTEEPEDLL
+278 IGTEEPEDLL

-295 HEAFVRGAGSIVIF
+295 HEAFVRGAGNAVVF
-309 DADMQSRAL
+309 NVDMQSRAL
-318 EQLQLENDLQN
+318 EQLQLETDLQN

-343 VSFVTGQIVGFEA
+343 VSFTTGQIVGFEA
-356 LVRWRHPSRGLVP
+356 LIRWRHPSRGLVS
-369 PSEFIPTAEKTGLIV
+369 PSEFIPVAERTGLIV

-397 LSKWQLQFPDYLP
+397 LSQWKLQFPDYLP
-410 LNMSVNLSGVQLFAP
+410 LNMSVNLSGLQLFAP

-436 VHNLK
+436 LHNLK

-456 NAEEA
+456 NASAA

-472 VKVCLDDFGTGY
+472 IKVCLDDFGTGY

-500 DRSFVCCLEEGGKNV
+500 DRSFVCCMEEGGKNLALV
-515 TLLEAIL
+515 GAIL

-528 ELEAIAEGVETQDQL
+528 ELEVIAEGVETEEQL
-543 IILRS
+543 IMLR
-548 FVCCLQEGGKNVTL
+548 
-562 LEAILNLANSLELE
+562 A
-576 AIAEGVETQDQLII
+576 
-590 LRSLGCNSYQGYF
+590 LGCNSYQGYF
-603 FSRPLEEQGAVA
+603 FSRPLEEEGAVA
-615 MLSAAT
+615 LLRAASLLSDT
-621 LFNKA
+621 

>member
-1 MIAKILVIDDDP
+1 MTAKILVVDDEP

-19 LQLFRHQISTQ
+19 LQLFRHQISTK
-30 ELEFEFVINGVQ
+30 ELEFEFAINGVQ
-42 ALEKLQTNGSFDLV
+42 ALDKLQANGSFDLV

-96 TAMNRGA
+96 IAMNRGA

-114 DLKITINKALEFVRI
+114 DLKITINKTLEVVRI
-129 TREKEQQLATAN
+129 TREREQQLALAN

-148 FYDELTGLPNR
+148 FYDTLTGLPNR
-159 NLLLKEMRSGIN
+159 NLLLKEMHTGVNS
-171 AIIKLGHLKAI
+171 IIELGRLKAL

-211 RLEACPLPT
+211 RLEACALPR

-244 LDAAEHIRQALEIP
+244 LDAAKHIRQALEIP
-258 SNLGETAVFSR
+258 SNLGGTTVFSS
-269 VSIGVALGA
+269 VSIGIALSA
-278 TGTEEPEDLL
+278 IGTEEPEDLL

-295 HEAFVRGAGSIVIF
+295 HEAFVRGAGSIVVF
-309 DADMQSRAL
+309 DANMQSRAL

-329 AINLQQFYLNYQPI
+329 AINLQQFCLNYQPI

-356 LVRWRHPSRGLVP
+356 LVRWRHPSRGLVS
-369 PSEFIPTAEKTGLIV
+369 PSEFIPTAERTGLIV

-410 LNMSVNLSGVQLFAP
+410 LNMSVNLSGIQLFAP

-500 DRSFVCCLEEGGKNV
+500 DRSFVCCLEEGGKNL

-522 NLASSL
+522 NLARSL
-528 ELEAIAEGVETQDQL
+528 ELEAIAEGVETQ
-543 IILRS
+543 
-548 FVCCLQEGGKNVTL
+548 E
-562 LEAILNLANSLELE
+562 
-576 AIAEGVETQDQLII
+576 QLII

-603 FSRPLEEQGAVA
+603 FSQPLEEEGAVA

-621 LFNKA
+621 LFNNA

>member
-1 MIAKILVIDDDP
+1 
-13 LLEYVI
+13 
-19 LQLFRHQISTQ
+19 
-30 ELEFEFVINGVQ
+30 
-42 ALEKLQTNGSFDLV
+42 
-56 LTDINMPEMDGLT
+56 
-69 LLENLPAIDPTLK
+69 
-82 AVVVSAYGDMPNIR
+82 
-96 TAMNRGA
+96 
-103 FDFLTKPIDFD
+103 
-114 DLKITINKALEFVRI
+114 VRI

-148 FYDELTGLPNR
+148 FYDDLTGLPNR
-159 NLLLKEMRSGIN
+159 NLLLKEMRTGIN
-171 AIIKLGHLKAI
+171 SIIELGHLKAL
-182 LFLTLNR
+182 LFLTLDR

-211 RLEACPLPT
+211 RLEACALPR

-244 LDAAEHIRQALEIP
+244 LDAAKHIRQALEIP
-258 SNLGETAVFSR
+258 SNLGGTTVFSS

-278 TGTEEPEDLL
+278 IGTEEPEDLL
-288 RAADAAR
+288 RAADAAK
-295 HEAFVRGAGSIVIF
+295 HEAFVRGGGSIVVF

-356 LVRWRHPSRGLVP
+356 LVRWRHPSRGLVY
-369 PSEFIPTAEKTGLIV
+369 PSEFIPTAERTGLIV

-410 LNMSVNLSGVQLFAP
+410 LNMSVNLSGIQLFAP

-500 DRSFVCCLEEGGKNV
+500 DRSFVCCLEEGGKNL

-528 ELEAIAEGVETQDQL
+528 ELEAIAEGVETQEQL

-548 FVCCLQEGGKNVTL
+548 F
-562 LEAILNLANSLELE
+562 
-576 AIAEGVETQDQLII
+576 
-590 LRSLGCNSYQGYF
+590 GCNFYQGYF
-603 FSRPLEEQGAVA
+603 FSRPLEEEGAVA
-615 MLSAAT
+615 MLKAAT
-621 LFNKA
+621 LFKNS

>member
-1 MIAKILVIDDDP
+1 MTAKILVIDDEP
-13 LLEYVI
+13 LLEYLI
-19 LQLFRHQISTQ
+19 LQLFRHQISTH
-30 ELEFEFVINGVQ
+30 EFEFYFAINGVQ
-42 ALEKLQTNGSFDLV
+42 ALEKLQSDGSFDLV

-82 AVVVSAYGDMPNIR
+82 AVVVSAYGDMQNIR

-103 FDFLTKPIDFD
+103 FDFLTKPIDFA
-114 DLKITINKALEFVRI
+114 DLKITINKTLEFVRLA
-129 TREKEQQLATAN
+129 REKEQQLATAN

-159 NLLLKEMRSGIN
+159 NWLLKEMRSGMN
-171 AIIKLGHLKAI
+171 SFKELGHLEAI

-203 QLLVEVGR
+203 QLVVEVAR
-211 RLEACPLPT
+211 RLEACALNT

-244 LDAAEHIRQALEIP
+244 LDAAERIRQALEMP
-258 SNLGETAVFSR
+258 SNLNGTAVFSS
-269 VSIGVALGA
+269 VSIGIALGA
-278 TGTEEPEDLL
+278 IGTEEPEDLL

-295 HEAFVRGAGSIVIF
+295 HEAFVRGAGSTVVF

-318 EQLQLENDLQN
+318 EQLQLETDLQN

-343 VSFVTGQIVGFEA
+343 VSFATGQIVGFEA
-356 LVRWRHPSRGLVP
+356 LVRWRHPSRGLVS
-369 PSEFIPTAEKTGLIV
+369 PSEFIPVAERTGLIV

-410 LNMSVNLSGVQLFAP
+410 LNMSVNLSGIQLFAP

-456 NAEEA
+456 NAEVA

-491 LLPIDTLKI
+491 WLPIDTLKI
-500 DRSFVCCLEEGGKNV
+500 DRSFVCCLEEGGKNLA
-515 TLLEAIL
+515 LLEAIL

-528 ELEAIAEGVETQDQL
+528 QLEAIAEGVETQ
-543 IILRS
+543 
-548 FVCCLQEGGKNVTL
+548 E
-562 LEAILNLANSLELE
+562 
-576 AIAEGVETQDQLII
+576 QLII

-603 FSRPLEEQGAVA
+603 FSRPLEEEGAVA
-615 MLSAAT
+615 LLSAAT
-621 LFNKA
+621 LLSDA

>member
-1 MIAKILVIDDDP
+1 MTAKILVIDDEP

-30 ELEFEFVINGVQ
+30 ELEFEFAINGAQ
-42 ALEKLQTNGSFDLV
+42 ALEKLQTEGLFDLV

-211 RLEACPLPT
+211 RLEACVLPT

-295 HEAFVRGAGSIVIF
+295 HEAFVRGAGSIVVF

-343 VSFVTGQIVGFEA
+343 VSFITGQIVGFEA

-436 VHNLK
+436 LHNLK

-472 VKVCLDDFGTGY
+472 IKVCLDDFGTGY

-548 FVCCLQEGGKNVTL
+548 
-562 LEAILNLANSLELE
+562 
-576 AIAEGVETQDQLII
+576 
-590 LRSLGCNSYQGYF
+590 LGCNSYQGYF
-603 FSRPLEEQGAVA
+603 FSQPLEEEGAVA

-621 LFNKA
+621 LFNNA

>member
-1 MIAKILVIDDDP
+1 MTAKILVIDDEP

-30 ELEFEFVINGVQ
+30 EFEFDFATNGVQ
-42 ALEKLQTNGSFDLV
+42 ALDKLQANGSFDLV
-56 LTDINMPEMDGLT
+56 LTDISMPEMDGLT

-114 DLKITINKALEFVRI
+114 DLKITINKTLEFVRLA
-129 TREKEQQLATAN
+129 REKERQLTTAN
-141 AQIHYQA
+141 EQIRYQA

-171 AIIKLGHLKAI
+171 TIVESGHLEAI
-182 LFLTLNR
+182 LFLALNR

-195 SLGHSRGE
+195 GLGHSRGE
-203 QLLVEVGR
+203 QLLVEVAR
-211 RLEACPLPT
+211 RLEACVLNA
-220 NLIARVGEDA
+220 NLIARVGENT
-230 FAIWLADITNSQLA
+230 FAIWLANITNSQLA
-244 LDAAEHIRQALEIP
+244 LDAAERIRQSLERP
-258 SNLGETAVFSR
+258 SNLNGTAVFSSI
-269 VSIGVALGA
+269 SIGIALSA
-278 TGTEEPEDLL
+278 IDTEDAEDLL
-288 RAADAAR
+288 RAADAAT
-295 HEAFVRGAGSIVIF
+295 HEAFVRGAGSAVVF
-309 DADMQSRAL
+309 NVDMQSRAL
-318 EQLQLENDLQN
+318 KQLQLETDLQN

-343 VSFVTGQIVGFEA
+343 VSFATGRIVGFEA

-369 PSEFIPTAEKTGLIV
+369 PSEFIPVAERTGLIV
-384 ALGEWVLS
+384 ALGEWILS

-397 LSKWQLQFPDYLP
+397 LSKWKLEFPNYLP
-410 LNMSVNLSGVQLFAP
+410 LNMSVNLSGLQLFAP

-456 NAEEA
+456 NAEA
-461 AGVLE
+461 AADVLE
-466 LLKARQ
+466 LLKTRQ
-472 VKVCLDDFGTGY
+472 FRVCLDDFGTGY

-500 DRSFVCCLEEGGKNV
+500 DRSFVNCMEEGGKKLALV
-515 TLLEAIL
+515 GAIL

-528 ELEAIAEGVETQDQL
+528 ELEVIAEGVETEEQL
-543 IILRS
+543 IMLR
-548 FVCCLQEGGKNVTL
+548 
-562 LEAILNLANSLELE
+562 A
-576 AIAEGVETQDQLII
+576 
-590 LRSLGCNSYQGYF
+590 LGCHSYQGYF
-603 FSRPLEEQGAVA
+603 FSRPLEEEGAVA
-615 MLSAAT
+615 LLRATSLLSDT
-621 LFNKA
+621 

>member
-1 MIAKILVIDDDP
+1 MTAKILVIDDEP

-30 ELEFEFVINGVQ
+30 QLEFEFAINGTQ
-42 ALEKLQTNGSFDLV
+42 ALEKLQTDGSFDLV

-171 AIIKLGHLKAI
+171 ARIKLGHLKAI

-211 RLEACPLPT
+211 RLEACALPT

-295 HEAFVRGAGSIVIF
+295 HEAFVRGAGSIVVF

-397 LSKWQLQFPDYLP
+397 LSKWQLQFPDYVP

-436 VHNLK
+436 LHNLK

-472 VKVCLDDFGTGY
+472 IKVCLDDFGTGY

-500 DRSFVCCLEEGGKNV
+500 DRSFVCGLEEGGKNV

-528 ELEAIAEGVETQDQL
+528 ELEAIAEGVETQ
-543 IILRS
+543 
-548 FVCCLQEGGKNVTL
+548 N
-562 LEAILNLANSLELE
+562 
-576 AIAEGVETQDQLII
+576 QLII

-603 FSRPLEEQGAVA
+603 FSQPLEEEGAVA

-621 LFNKA
+621 LFNNA

>member
-1 MIAKILVIDDDP
+1 MTAKILVVDDEP

-19 LQLFRHQISTQ
+19 LQLFRHQISTK
-30 ELEFEFVINGVQ
+30 ELEFEFAINGVQ
-42 ALEKLQTNGSFDLV
+42 ALDKLQADGSFDLV

-96 TAMNRGA
+96 IAMNRGA

-114 DLKITINKALEFVRI
+114 DLKITVNKTLEVVRI

-148 FYDELTGLPNR
+148 FYDDLTGLPNR
-159 NLLLKEMRSGIN
+159 NLLLKEMRSGLN
-171 AIIKLGHLKAI
+171 SIIELGHLKAL

-211 RLEACPLPT
+211 RLEACALPR
-220 NLIARVGEDA
+220 NFIARVGEDA
-230 FAIWLADITNSQLA
+230 FAIWLADITNTQLA
-244 LDAAEHIRQALEIP
+244 LDAAKHIRQALEIP
-258 SNLGETAVFSR
+258 SNLGGTTVFSS

-278 TGTEEPEDLL
+278 IGTEEPEDLL
-288 RAADAAR
+288 RAADAAK
-295 HEAFVRGAGSIVIF
+295 HEAFLRGAGSIVVF

-356 LVRWRHPSRGLVP
+356 LVRWRHPSRGLVY
-369 PSEFIPTAEKTGLIV
+369 PSEFIPTAERTGLIV

-410 LNMSVNLSGVQLFAP
+410 LNMSVNLSGIQLFAP

-500 DRSFVCCLEEGGKNV
+500 DRSFVCCLEEGGKNL

-528 ELEAIAEGVETQDQL
+528 ELEAIAEGVETQEQL

-548 FVCCLQEGGKNVTL
+548 F
-562 LEAILNLANSLELE
+562 
-576 AIAEGVETQDQLII
+576 
-590 LRSLGCNSYQGYF
+590 GCNFYQGYF
-603 FSRPLEEQGAVA
+603 FSRPLEEEGAVA

-621 LFNKA
+621 LLKNS

>member
-1 MIAKILVIDDDP
+1 VQPQGGNHRGIALTRELNSWLFANKSNYMTAKILVIDDEP
-13 LLEYVI
+13 LLEYLI
-19 LQLFRHQISTQ
+19 LQLFRHQIRTQ
-30 ELEFEFVINGVQ
+30 EFEFYFAINGVQ
-42 ALEKLQTNGSFDLV
+42 ALDKLQSDGSFDLV

-82 AVVVSAYGDMPNIR
+82 AIVVSAYGDMANIR

-114 DLKITINKALEFVRI
+114 DLKITINKTLEFVRLA
-129 TREKEQQLATAN
+129 REKEQQLATAN

-159 NLLLKEMRSGIN
+159 NWLLKEMRSGIN
-171 AIIKLGHLKAI
+171 SLRELGHLEAI

-203 QLLVEVGR
+203 QLVVEVAR
-211 RLEACPLPT
+211 RLEACALNT
-220 NLIARVGEDA
+220 NFIARVGEDA
-230 FAIWLADITNSQLA
+230 FAIWIANITNSQLA
-244 LDAAEHIRQALEIP
+244 LDAAERIRQALEMP
-258 SNLGETAVFSR
+258 SNLNGTAVFSS
-269 VSIGVALGA
+269 VSIGIALGA
-278 TGTEEPEDLL
+278 IGTEEPEDLL

-295 HEAFVRGAGSIVIF
+295 HEAFVRGAGSTVVF

-318 EQLQLENDLQN
+318 EQLQLETDLQN

-343 VSFVTGQIVGFEA
+343 VSFATGQVVGFEA
-356 LVRWRHPSRGLVP
+356 LVRWRHPSRGLVS
-369 PSEFIPTAEKTGLIV
+369 PSEFIPVAEKTGLIV

-410 LNMSVNLSGVQLFAP
+410 LNMSVNLSGIQLFAP

-456 NAEEA
+456 NAEVA

-491 LLPIDTLKI
+491 WLPIDTLKI
-500 DRSFVCCLEEGGKNV
+500 DRSFVCCLEEGGKNLA
-515 TLLEAIL
+515 LLEAIL

-528 ELEAIAEGVETQDQL
+528 QLEAIAEGVETQEQL
-543 IILRS
+543 IIL
-548 FVCCLQEGGKNVTL
+548 G
-562 LEAILNLANSLELE
+562 
-576 AIAEGVETQDQLII
+576 
-590 LRSLGCNSYQGYF
+590 SLGCNSYQGYF
-603 FSRPLEEQGAVA
+603 FSRPLEEEGAVA
-615 MLSAAT
+615 LLSAAT
-621 LFNKA
+621 LLSDA

>member
-1 MIAKILVIDDDP
+1 
-13 LLEYVI
+13 
-19 LQLFRHQISTQ
+19 
-30 ELEFEFVINGVQ
+30 
-42 ALEKLQTNGSFDLV
+42 
-56 LTDINMPEMDGLT
+56 
-69 LLENLPAIDPTLK
+69 
-82 AVVVSAYGDMPNIR
+82 
-96 TAMNRGA
+96 MNRGA
-103 FDFLTKPIDFD
+103 FDFLTKPIDFA
-114 DLKITINKALEFVRI
+114 DLKITINKTLEFVRLA
-129 TREKEQQLATAN
+129 REKEQQLATAN

-159 NLLLKEMRSGIN
+159 NWLLKEMRSGIN
-171 AIIKLGHLKAI
+171 SLIELGHLEAI

-203 QLLVEVGR
+203 QLVVEVAR
-211 RLEACPLPT
+211 RLEACALNT
-220 NLIARVGEDA
+220 NFIARVGEDA
-230 FAIWLADITNSQLA
+230 FAIWIANITNSQLA
-244 LDAAEHIRQALEIP
+244 LDAAERIRQALEMP
-258 SNLGETAVFSR
+258 SNLNGTAVFSS
-269 VSIGVALGA
+269 VSIGIALGA
-278 TGTEEPEDLL
+278 IGTEEPEDLL

-295 HEAFVRGAGSIVIF
+295 HEAFVRGAGSTVVF

-318 EQLQLENDLQN
+318 EQLQLETDLQN

-343 VSFVTGQIVGFEA
+343 VSFATGQIVGFEA
-356 LVRWRHPSRGLVP
+356 LVRWRHPSRGLVS
-369 PSEFIPTAEKTGLIV
+369 PSEFIPVAERTGLIV

-410 LNMSVNLSGVQLFAP
+410 LNMSVNLSGIQLFAP

-456 NAEEA
+456 NAEVA

-491 LLPIDTLKI
+491 WLPIDTLKI
-500 DRSFVCCLEEGGKNV
+500 DRSFVCCLEEGGKNLA
-515 TLLEAIL
+515 LLEAIL

-528 ELEAIAEGVETQDQL
+528 QLEAIAEGVETQ
-543 IILRS
+543 
-548 FVCCLQEGGKNVTL
+548 E
-562 LEAILNLANSLELE
+562 
-576 AIAEGVETQDQLII
+576 QLII

-603 FSRPLEEQGAVA
+603 FSRPLEEEGAVA
-615 MLSAAT
+615 LLSAAT
-621 LFNKA
+621 LLSDA

>member
-1 MIAKILVIDDDP
+1 MTAKILVIDDEP

-19 LQLFRHQISTQ
+19 LQLFRHQIRTQ
-30 ELEFEFVINGVQ
+30 EFEFYFAINGLQ
-42 ALEKLQTNGSFDLV
+42 ALDKLQADGSFDLV
-56 LTDINMPEMDGLT
+56 LTDISMPEMDGLT

-114 DLKITINKALEFVRI
+114 DLKITINKTLEFVRLA
-129 TREKEQQLATAN
+129 REKEQQLARAN
-141 AQIHYQA
+141 AQIRYQA

-159 NLLLKEMRSGIN
+159 NLLLKEMRSGMN
-171 AIIKLGHLKAI
+171 YIIELGHLEAI
-182 LFLTLNR
+182 FFLTLNR

-203 QLLVEVGR
+203 QLLVEVAR
-211 RLEACPLPT
+211 RLEGCALNA

-230 FAIWLADITNSQLA
+230 FAIWLANIANSQLA
-244 LDAAEHIRQALEIP
+244 LDAAERIRQSLEMS
-258 SNLGETAVFSR
+258 SNLNGTAVFSS
-269 VSIGVALGA
+269 VSIGIALGA
-278 TGTEEPEDLL
+278 IGTEEPEDLL

-295 HEAFVRGAGSIVIF
+295 HEAFVRGAGSAVVFNI
-309 DADMQSRAL
+309 DMESRAL
-318 EQLQLENDLQN
+318 ELLQLETDLQN

-343 VSFVTGQIVGFEA
+343 VSFATGKIVGFEA
-356 LVRWRHPSRGLVP
+356 LVRWRHPTRGLVS
-369 PSEFIPTAEKTGLIV
+369 PSEFIPVAERTGLIV

-397 LSKWQLQFPDYLP
+397 LSRWQLQFPNYLP
-410 LNMSVNLSGVQLFAP
+410 LNMSVNLSGIQLFAP

-466 LLKARQ
+466 LLKARHI
-472 VKVCLDDFGTGY
+472 KVCLDDFGTGY

-500 DRSFVCCLEEGGKNV
+500 DRSFVCCVEEGGKNL

-528 ELEAIAEGVETQDQL
+528 ELEAIAEGVETQ
-543 IILRS
+543 
-548 FVCCLQEGGKNVTL
+548 E
-562 LEAILNLANSLELE
+562 
-576 AIAEGVETQDQLII
+576 QLII

-603 FSRPLEEQGAVA
+603 FSRPLEEEGAVA
-615 MLSAAT
+615 LLRAAT
-621 LFNKA
+621 LLGDA

>member
-1 MIAKILVIDDDP
+1 MTAKILVIDDEP

-30 ELEFEFVINGVQ
+30 ELEFEFAINGVQ
-42 ALEKLQTNGSFDLV
+42 ALEKLQIDGSFDLV

-129 TREKEQQLATAN
+129 TREKEQQLATAS

-171 AIIKLGHLKAI
+171 SIKKLGYLKAI

-211 RLEACPLPT
+211 RLEACALPT

-230 FAIWLADITNSQLA
+230 FAIWLANITNSQLA
-244 LDAAEHIRQALEIP
+244 LDAAEHIREALEIP

-295 HEAFVRGAGSIVIF
+295 HEAFVRGTGSIVVF

-343 VSFVTGQIVGFEA
+343 VSLVTGQIVGFEA
-356 LVRWRHPSRGLVP
+356 LVRWRHPSRGLVS

-397 LSKWQLQFPDYLP
+397 LSKWHLQFPDYLP

-425 NLLPLLDSLLR
+425 NLLPFLDSLLQ

-528 ELEAIAEGVETQDQL
+528 ELEAIAEGVETQAQL
-543 IILRS
+543 
-548 FVCCLQEGGKNVTL
+548 V
-562 LEAILNLANSLELE
+562 
-576 AIAEGVETQDQLII
+576 I

-603 FSRPLEEQGAVA
+603 FSRPLEEEDAVA
-615 MLSAAT
+615 MLSTAT
-621 LFNKA
+621 LFNTY

>member
-1 MIAKILVIDDDP
+1 MTAKILVVDDEP

-19 LQLFRHQISTQ
+19 LQLFRHQISTK
-30 ELEFEFVINGVQ
+30 ELEFEFAINGVQ
-42 ALEKLQTNGSFDLV
+42 ALDKLQADGSFDLV

-96 TAMNRGA
+96 IAMNRGA

-114 DLKITINKALEFVRI
+114 DLKITINKTLDVVRI
-129 TREKEQQLATAN
+129 TREREQQLAIAN
-141 AQIHYQA
+141 AQIRYQA
-148 FYDELTGLPNR
+148 FYDDLTGLPNR
-159 NLLLKEMRSGIN
+159 NLLLKEMRTGVNSIRE
-171 AIIKLGHLKAI
+171 LGRLKAL

-211 RLEACPLPT
+211 RLEACALPR

-244 LDAAEHIRQALEIP
+244 LDAAKHIRQALEIP
-258 SNLGETAVFSR
+258 SNLGGTTVFSS
-269 VSIGVALGA
+269 VSIGIALG
-278 TGTEEPEDLL
+278 TIGTEEPEDLL

-295 HEAFVRGAGSIVIF
+295 HEAFVRGAGSIVVF
-309 DADMQSRAL
+309 DANMQSRAL

-343 VSFVTGQIVGFEA
+343 VSFITGQIVGFEA
-356 LVRWRHPSRGLVP
+356 LVRWRHPSRGLVS
-369 PSEFIPTAEKTGLIV
+369 PSEFIPTAERTGLIV

-397 LSKWQLQFPDYLP
+397 LSKWQLQFPDYLS
-410 LNMSVNLSGVQLFAP
+410 LNMSVNLSGIQLFAP

-466 LLKARQ
+466 LLKARHI
-472 VKVCLDDFGTGY
+472 KVCLDDFGTGY

-500 DRSFVCCLEEGGKNV
+500 DRSFVCCLEEGGKNL

-528 ELEAIAEGVETQDQL
+528 ELEAIAEGVETQ
-543 IILRS
+543 
-548 FVCCLQEGGKNVTL
+548 E
-562 LEAILNLANSLELE
+562 
-576 AIAEGVETQDQLII
+576 QLII

-603 FSRPLEEQGAVA
+603 FSRPLEEEGAVA

-621 LFNKA
+621 LFNNA

>member
-1 MIAKILVIDDDP
+1 MTAKILVVDDEP
-13 LLEYVI
+13 LLEYLI
-19 LQLFRHQISTQ
+19 LQLFRRQISTQ
-30 ELEFEFVINGVQ
+30 EFEFSFAINGVQ
-42 ALEKLQTNGSFDLV
+42 ALDKLQADGSFDLV
-56 LTDINMPEMDGLT
+56 LTDISMPEMDGLT

-103 FDFLTKPIDFD
+103 FDFLTKPIDLH
-114 DLKITINKALEFVRI
+114 DLKITINKTLEFVRLA
-129 TREKEQQLATAN
+129 REKEQQLATAN
-141 AQIHYQA
+141 AQIRYQA

-159 NLLLKEMRSGIN
+159 NLLLKEMRSGRN
-171 AIIKLGHLKAI
+171 SIIELGHLEAI

-203 QLLVEVGR
+203 QLLVEVAR
-211 RLEACPLPT
+211 RLEAWAL
-220 NLIARVGEDA
+220 NMNFIARVGEDA
-230 FAIWLADITNSQLA
+230 FAIWLANITNSQLA

-258 SNLGETAVFSR
+258 SNLNGTAVFSS
-269 VSIGVALGA
+269 VSIGIALGA
-278 TGTEEPEDLL
+278 IGTEEPEDLL

-295 HEAFVRGAGSIVIF
+295 HEAFVRGAGSTVVF

-318 EQLQLENDLQN
+318 EQLQLETDLQN
-329 AINLQQFYLNYQPI
+329 ALNLQQFYLNYQPI
-343 VSFVTGQIVGFEA
+343 VSFATGQIVGFEA
-356 LVRWRHPSRGLVP
+356 LVRWRHPTRGLVS
-369 PSEFIPTAEKTGLIV
+369 PSEFIPVAERTGLIV

-392 EAVAC
+392 QAVAC

-410 LNMSVNLSGVQLFAP
+410 LNMSVNLSGIQLFSP

-436 VHNLK
+436 VHNLE
-441 GEFLKLEITESVLME
+441 GNFLKLEITESVLME

-500 DRSFVCCLEEGGKNV
+500 DRSFVSSLEEGGKNL

-528 ELEAIAEGVETQDQL
+528 ELEAIAEGVETQ
-543 IILRS
+543 
-548 FVCCLQEGGKNVTL
+548 E
-562 LEAILNLANSLELE
+562 
-576 AIAEGVETQDQLII
+576 QLII

-603 FSRPLEEQGAVA
+603 FSRPLDEEGAVA

-621 LFNKA
+621 LLGDA

>member
-1 MIAKILVIDDDP
+1 MTAKILVVDDEP

-19 LQLFRHQISTQ
+19 LQLFRHQISTK
-30 ELEFEFVINGVQ
+30 ELEFEFAINGVQ
-42 ALEKLQTNGSFDLV
+42 ALDKLQSDGSFDLV

-69 LLENLPAIDPTLK
+69 LLENLPAIDSTLK

-96 TAMNRGA
+96 IAMNRGA

-114 DLKITINKALEFVRI
+114 DLKITINKTLEVVRI
-129 TREKEQQLATAN
+129 TREKEQELATAN

-148 FYDELTGLPNR
+148 FYDELTDLPNR
-159 NLLLKEMRSGIN
+159 NLLLKEMRTDLNS
-171 AIIKLGHLKAI
+171 IIELDHLRAL

-211 RLEACPLPT
+211 RLEACVLPR

-244 LDAAEHIRQALEIP
+244 LDAAKHIRQALEIP
-258 SNLGETAVFSR
+258 SNLGGTTVFSS

-278 TGTEEPEDLL
+278 IGTEEPEDLL

-295 HEAFVRGAGSIVIF
+295 HQAFVRGAGSIVVF
-309 DADMQSRAL
+309 DADMQSQAL

-356 LVRWRHPSRGLVP
+356 LVRWRHPSRGLVY
-369 PSEFIPTAEKTGLIV
+369 PSEFIPTAERTGLIV

-410 LNMSVNLSGVQLFAP
+410 LNMSVNLSGIQLFAP

-500 DRSFVCCLEEGGKNV
+500 DRSFVCCLEEGGKNL

-528 ELEAIAEGVETQDQL
+528 ELEAIAEGVETQ
-543 IILRS
+543 
-548 FVCCLQEGGKNVTL
+548 E
-562 LEAILNLANSLELE
+562 
-576 AIAEGVETQDQLII
+576 QLII

-603 FSRPLEEQGAVA
+603 FSRPLEEEGAVA

-621 LFNKA
+621 LFNNS